1 MSMDARRIVAAQGIR
16 AAGYGFTAVLLGAL
30 LAARDYT
37 PLRAGVVLGALVAG
51 TAGASLLVG
60 AVADR
65 VGRRR
70 CYVVLFLGLAVAG
83 AAVGAGAAFWV
94 LLVVALT
101 GLLSTDVVDN
111 GPATTLEQT
120 MLANEDTAAAG
131 KAGARV
137 YGFYNAVAS
146 LCGAAGALAATVPGR
161 LGTSPASAWPF
172 LVLVP
177 VGLAGAVLAAQLSPA
192 VEADRG
198 GGAPSG
204 PEAATRGWSRLG
216 PSRSQVRRL
225 ATLFAVDAAGGGLV
239 TASFLAYY
247 LTERYDVP
255 VGQLGALFFATSLL
269 QSASVW
275 LAPRLADR
283 VGLVPTMVGTHLP
296 SNVLLASVAFA
307 PTFPVAVALLL
318 ARTSLS
324 QMDVPTR
331 QALVMSVVEPSER
344 TAAAAVT
351 NAARYTVRPFGPL
364 VGGLLQ
370 QVALGL
376 PLLLAGVV
384 KGGYDVALW
393 RWSGRLPR
401 DNTPTRPVS
410 PPRSGGDTR
419 AGSVVQVHGRRPG
432 HPGGGHPQVCDDTDG
447 RGEDGGGGERGGEPV
462 DDSGRVGEAPGGGR
476 DRGQDGDT

>member
-1 MSMDARRIVAAQGIR
+1 MSVDARRIVAAQGLR

-30 LAARDYT
+30 LAARNYST
-37 PLRAGVVLGALVAG
+37 LSAGVVLGALVAG
-51 TAGASLLVG
+51 TAGASLVVG

-70 CYVVLFLGLAVAG
+70 CYVALFIGVSLAGVAVA
-83 AAVGAGAAFWV
+83 AGAKLWV

-120 MLANEDTAAAG
+120 MLANEDSAAAG

-146 LCGAAGALAATVPGR
+146 LSGAVGALAAVVPAR
-161 LGTSPASAWPF
+161 LGTSPSSAWPF

-177 VGLAGAVLAAQLSPA
+177 IGLAGATLASRLSTS

-198 GGAPSG
+198 SQPSG
-204 PEAATRGWSRLG
+204 AEAAARGWSRLG
-216 PSRSQVRRL
+216 SSRTHVRRL
-225 ATLFAVDAAGGGLV
+225 AALFAVDAAGGGLV

-247 LTERYDVP
+247 LTERYEAS
-255 VGQLGALFFATSLL
+255 VGQLGVLFFATSLL
-269 QSASVW
+269 QAASVW
-275 LAPRLADR
+275 VAPRLADR
-283 VGLVPTMVGTHLP
+283 IGLVPTMVSTHLP
-296 SNVLLASVAFA
+296 SNVLLACIAFA
-307 PTFPVAVALLL
+307 PTFPVAVVLLV

-331 QALVMSVVEPSER
+331 QALVMSVVEPGER

-364 VGGLLQ
+364 LGGLLQ
-370 QVALGL
+370 QIALGL
-376 PLLLAGVV
+376 PLLVAGVV
-384 KGGYDVALW
+384 KGGYDLALW
-393 RWSGRLPR
+393 RWSRRLP
-401 DNTPTRPVS
+401 
-410 PPRSGGDTR
+410 
-419 AGSVVQVHGRRPG
+419 PG
-432 HPGGGHPQVCDDTDG
+432 TGARLG
-447 RGEDGGGGERGGEPV
+447 
-462 DDSGRVGEAPGGGR
+462 
-476 DRGQDGDT
+476 